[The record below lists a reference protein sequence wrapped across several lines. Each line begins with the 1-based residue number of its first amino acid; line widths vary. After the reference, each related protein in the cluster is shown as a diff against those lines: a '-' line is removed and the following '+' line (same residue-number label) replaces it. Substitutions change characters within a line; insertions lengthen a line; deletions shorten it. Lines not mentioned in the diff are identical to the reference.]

1 MKKVIYPGTF
11 DPITFGHIDLIKKAL
26 NIFDNL
32 IIAISDGNNKE
43 YLFSAEE
50 REYLVK
56 ISLFSDL
63 KFKKKQIKVVTFN
76 TLTTDFCKK
85 MKSNVILRG
94 LRATSDFE
102 YEFQLSGMNK
112 KLNDKI
118 ETVFLMSDPQN
129 QIISSK
135 LVKEIADLK
144 GNVKKFTTKSV
155 LKHLKSKLND

>member
-1 MKKVIYPGTF
+1 
-11 DPITFGHIDLIKKAL
+11 
-26 NIFDNL
+26 
-32 IIAISDGNNKE
+32 
-43 YLFSAEE
+43 
-50 REYLVK
+50 
-56 ISLFSDL
+56 
-63 KFKKKQIKVVTFN
+63 
-76 TLTTDFCKK
+76 

-155 LKHLKSKLND
+155 LKHLKLKLND

>member
-1 MKKVIYPGTF
+1 MKK
-11 DPITFGHIDLIKKAL
+11 
-26 NIFDNL
+26 
-32 IIAISDGNNKE
+32 
-43 YLFSAEE
+43 
-50 REYLVK
+50 
-56 ISLFSDL
+56 SLFIDL

-155 LKHLKSKLND
+155 LKHLKLKLND